1 VQYYPNAKLQ
11 LGGCP
16 ISSINCR
23 IVTLIQLPPQVALPA
38 YAPIITAPLD
48 DFDLLLPGIADQ
60 ED

>member
-1 VQYYPNAKLQ
+1 
-11 LGGCP
+11 
-16 ISSINCR
+16 
-23 IVTLIQLPPQVALPA
+23 LPPQVALPA